1 MKNTALYEKH
11 IIIFF
16 TGGID
21 IREAFVK
28 GVGFTLGIFVGM
40 TIVNMIVG
48 PINVASES
56 KDKEESQ

>member
-1 MKNTALYEKH
+1 M
-11 IIIFF
+11 
-16 TGGID
+16 
-21 IREAFVK
+21 REAFVK

-40 TIVNMIVG
+40 TIVNMIVD

>member
-1 MKNTALYEKH
+1 MRNILLFF
-11 IIIFF
+11 FF

-21 IREAFVK
+21 MREAFVK

-48 PINVASES
+48 PINAASES